1 MEPLMFVMAILGCG
15 EADAACQEVR
25 IVQAQYRS
33 EAECLAATE
42 TELVRHD
49 DLAFP
54 TIVAQCRRAGAAPQM
69 LRGSEVLAPE
79 GGALPAER
87 PQRFADSRL
96 PGRGDR
102 R

>member
-15 EADAACQEVR
+15 EADTACQEVR
-25 IVQAQYRS
+25 VAQVQYRT
-33 EAECLAATE
+33 EAECVAATE
-42 TELVRHD
+42 TELLRHD

-54 TIVAQCRRAGAAPQM
+54 TIVAQCRRAGTAPQM
-69 LRGSEVLAPE
+69 LRGSDVLMPE

-87 PQRFADSRL
+87 APRFADSRL
-96 PGRGDR
+96 QGRGGR

>member
-15 EADAACQEVR
+15 EADTACQELRVA
-25 IVQAQYRS
+25 QAQYRS

-42 TELVRHD
+42 TELLRHN

-54 TIVAQCRRAGAAPQM
+54 TIVAQCRRTGTAPQM
-69 LRGSEVLAPE
+69 LRGSEVMMPD
-79 GGALPAER
+79 GGAMPAER
-87 PQRFADSRL
+87 PQRFADSR
-96 PGRGDR
+96 PTGRSPR

>member
-1 MEPLMFVMAILGCG
+1 MAILGCS

-25 IVQAQYRS
+25 IAQAQYRS

-42 TELVRHD
+42 TELLRHD

-54 TIVAQCRRAGAAPQM
+54 TIVAQCRRAGTAPQM
-69 LRGSEVLAPE
+69 LRGSEVLTPE
-79 GGALPAER
+79 GGLLPAER

-96 PGRGDR
+96 QNRGGRR
-102 R
+102 